1 MTSPAASWSPGTRAG
16 NASRPRG
23 KRSFLR
29 PKPHVLTDVLP
40 DRSGS
45 VLHRVRPL
53 PAAPTPPAPETTT
66 PTEADAPP
74 PGPAALRTHARPG
87 QARPGSEGHSATDVS
102 PSAQWGQNA
111 YPRRPLEGPEIT
123 ATTAQRTSTG
133 SCSYSRHRRPV
144 APAALCTCGPPG
156 ARTERAARVC
166 EGQRQPGGR
175 PPRHR
180 DSAATSANGS
190 PGSDGTRRP

>member
-74 PGPAALRTHARPG
+74 PWAGRAPHARA
-87 QARPGSEGHSATDVS
+87 ARAGAAGSEGHSATDMS

-111 YPRRPLEGPEIT
+111 HPRRPLEGPEIT